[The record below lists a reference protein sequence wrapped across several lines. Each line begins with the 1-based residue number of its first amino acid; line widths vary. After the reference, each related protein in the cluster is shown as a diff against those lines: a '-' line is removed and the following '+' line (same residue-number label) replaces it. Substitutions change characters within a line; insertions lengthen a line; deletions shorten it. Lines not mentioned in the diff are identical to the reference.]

1 MAILLVG
8 GCHEAF
14 GQLPCATALLQ
25 RLSHAVGVP
34 PGLSDGFHY
43 NVLQFNQRPVNV
55 AVQNGEVTHIGYSLF
70 TPSQRAHISPDQCD
84 FIERLLLTSDIDEFY
99 GKSFSRHLLE
109 EKITFEKGSVAEL
122 KALCGDT
129 SYVFQ
134 MTLQD
139 SKRYIC
145 NWYQGRRREVTLS
158 YPADYFL
165 IKGTTLTES
174 EERLEMEARRWRGSA
189 ERRKRTEHLEENR
202 KSSEE
207 RQPEV
212 YAATE
217 LMQQIG
223 NGPVYLLTG
232 DIYLIPELTSNRYWV
247 KDPDS
252 GMQLLYGADL
262 PLESMAN
269 LVTGTELETDIDLE
283 ILHVLYG
290 FKTATFTLPLRQ
302 WVSYCM
308 AQGCQPYFGV
318 MSHEGDT
325 VNASLVLHNE
335 ALGYIHLMKLT
346 FDTSA
351 IASRKGVVKARLN
364 SFVPMSNVKSL
375 FNENNR

>member
-1 MAILLVG
+1 
-8 GCHEAF
+8 
-14 GQLPCATALLQ
+14 
-25 RLSHAVGVP
+25 
-34 PGLSDGFHY
+34 
-43 NVLQFNQRPVNV
+43 
-55 AVQNGEVTHIGYSLF
+55 
-70 TPSQRAHISPDQCD
+70 
-84 FIERLLLTSDIDEFY
+84 
-99 GKSFSRHLLE
+99 
-109 EKITFEKGSVAEL
+109 
-122 KALCGDT
+122 
-129 SYVFQ
+129 
-134 MTLQD
+134 
-139 SKRYIC
+139 
-145 NWYQGRRREVTLS
+145 
-158 YPADYFL
+158 
-165 IKGTTLTES
+165 
-174 EERLEMEARRWRGSA
+174 
-189 ERRKRTEHLEENR
+189 
-202 KSSEE
+202 
-207 RQPEV
+207 
-212 YAATE
+212 
-217 LMQQIG
+217 MQQIG

-290 FKTATFTLPLRQ
+290 FRTATFTLPLRQ